1 MAQQNIDTGS
11 NPNDGTGDP
20 LRTAFI
26 KTEENF
32 TDLYDQLGSSFPFTS
47 SAAQPAQIVGEGGT
61 TTAILGITGSL
72 EATQDITA
80 SSMLVG
86 SEIVAENN
94 AGTKIAIT
102 SNTLDIYGDSIRC
115 LAVDSSVF
123 PPLVVVNPDQQN
135 VDFRAKGDT
144 SPDLLFVDA
153 SADKVGILTSSPSR
167 DLDVNGDIKADSY
180 FGDITDSD
188 PGVNTQFYQTQ
199 SQAIIAGASGFS
211 VVCISEG

>member
-32 TDLYDQLGSSFPFTS
+32 TDLYNQLGSSFPFTS

-61 TTAILGITGSL
+61 EGAILGITGSL
-72 EATQDITA
+72 EVTQDITA
-80 SSMLVG
+80 SSILVG

-94 AGTKIAIT
+94 PGTKIAIT
-102 SNTLDIYGDSIRC
+102 SNTLGIFSDSIKH
-115 LAVDSSVF
+115 LEVNASTF
-123 PPLVVVNPDQQN
+123 PPLTVVNPDQEN
-135 VDFRAKGDT
+135 VDFRAQGDAV
-144 SPDLLFVDA
+144 SDLLFVDA
-153 SADKVGILTSSPSR
+153 STDRVGIKTNSPSR
-167 DLDVNGDIKADSY
+167 DLDVNGDIKANSY